1 MIIIVVVFCLILYS
15 APSNKLVESDISNG
29 QDLMARQQLSE
40 QEVLARC
47 AHGGIRLS
55 NLVCAPRSLWRAA
68 GAGADAGGG
77 VRSEGVVPV
86 QLGHPE
92 VCRQLLQSK
101 ERGPL
106 PTPIQDLIDLGASL
120 LKVTAQ
126 RRQLA
131 METTPRAVGEEL
143 TAIAVVVGSSS
154 DVSEVGAVGS
164 SSSTVSVPASSS
176 SSASSSSA
184 APPSANGDDGVFVAM
199 APQLLAQFSLPFTA
213 ARLRSALR

>member
-29 QDLMARQQLSE
+29 QDMMARQQLSE

-68 GAGADAGGG
+68 GAGAGAGGG

-154 DVSEVGAVGS
+154 DESEVGAVGS

-184 APPSANGDDGVFVAM
+184 APPSANGDGGVFAAM

>member
-68 GAGADAGGG
+68 GAVADAGGG

-131 METTPRAVGEEL
+131 METTPRAVGEEV

-154 DVSEVGAVGS
+154 DESEVGAVGS

-184 APPSANGDDGVFVAM
+184 APPSANGDGGVFAAM

>member
-1 MIIIVVVFCLILYS
+1 MIIIVVVYCLILYS

-154 DVSEVGAVGS
+154 DESEVGAVGS

>member
-1 MIIIVVVFCLILYS
+1 MIIIVVVYCLILYS

-47 AHGGIRLS
+47 AHGGIQLS

-68 GAGADAGGG
+68 GAGAGGE

-131 METTPRAVGEEL
+131 METTPRAVGKEL

-154 DVSEVGAVGS
+154 DESEVGAVGS

-184 APPSANGDDGVFVAM
+184 APPSVNGDDGVFVAM

>member
-1 MIIIVVVFCLILYS
+1 MIIIVVVYCLILYS

>member
-29 QDLMARQQLSE
+29 QDMMARQQLSE

>member
-1 MIIIVVVFCLILYS
+1 MIIIVVVYCLILYS

-68 GAGADAGGG
+68 GAGAGGE

-131 METTPRAVGEEL
+131 METTPRAVGKEL

-154 DVSEVGAVGS
+154 DESEVGAVGS

-184 APPSANGDDGVFVAM
+184 APPSVNGDDGVFVAM